1 MRWPPGC
8 LNGMKRGDHYG
19 IGFTGSSVRLRPL
32 PRWSPTA
39 AKMDCATT
47 TLPLSVSFITIHR
60 LKRRSASDGAWP
72 DLTEYHEAVQH
83 PPRAFADPGLK
94 VVTLE
99 LDRFGMPKPA
109 TGANA
114 VVYKAKEPGGFLSFK
129 KTWAIRCF
137 LRPISDHAER
147 YEAISKHL
155 GKVRLPYDVNF
166 RFLKQGIQI
175 RSSWFPIV
183 KMQWADGDLLHSH
196 IEKHLGYPAA
206 LAALRAKWVT
216 LVRHLEAAQVAHG
229 DLQHGNILVRGGSIH
244 LVDYDGMWVPALRGR
259 HATETGH
266 RAYQHPERSGQDY
279 GQAIDRF
286 SALVIYLSL
295 AALERDVTLWER
307 FHTGD
312 NLIFVRED
320 FLQVGRSAIW
330 QQLGRIGSREID
342 QLAAALAAMVQ
353 QHPMKVGNLDIVLK
367 NPASYKSAT
376 SVPASTPAQRVA
388 PKPARVPTPPVPSWM
403 KKSGYRDHSDD

>member
-1 MRWPPGC
+1 M
-8 LNGMKRGDHYG
+8 
-19 IGFTGSSVRLRPL
+19 
-32 PRWSPTA
+32 
-39 AKMDCATT
+39 
-47 TLPLSVSFITIHR
+47 
-60 LKRRSASDGAWP
+60 GAWP

-83 PPRAFADPGLK
+83 PPKAFADPGLK
-94 VVTLE
+94 AVTLE

-109 TGANA
+109 TGGNA
-114 VVYKAKEPGGFLSFK
+114 VVYKANEPGGLLTFK

-155 GKVRLPYDVNF
+155 RKVRLPYDVNF
-166 RFLKQGIQI
+166 QFLKQGIQI
-175 RSSWFPIV
+175 RSNWFPIV
-183 KMQWADGDLLHSH
+183 KMQWAKGDLLHSH
-196 IEKHLGYPAA
+196 IEKHLGYPAV
-206 LAALRAKWVT
+206 LAALRAKWAI

-229 DLQHGNILVRGGSIH
+229 DLQHGNILVRGGSIQ
-244 LVDYDGMWVPALRGR
+244 LVDYDGMWVPALSGR
-259 HATETGH
+259 HATEIGH

-279 GQAIDRF
+279 GQEIDRF

-320 FLQVGRSAIW
+320 FQQSGRSAIW
-330 QQLGRIGSREID
+330 QQLRRIGSREID

-353 QHPMKVGNLDIVLK
+353 QHPMKVGNLDSVLQ
-367 NPASYKSAT
+367 NPASYAASSKVPT
-376 SVPASTPAQRVA
+376 SIPASTPAQRVA
-388 PKPARVPTPPVPSWM
+388 PKPARVPTPAVPSWM

>member
-1 MRWPPGC
+1 M
-8 LNGMKRGDHYG
+8 
-19 IGFTGSSVRLRPL
+19 
-32 PRWSPTA
+32 
-39 AKMDCATT
+39 
-47 TLPLSVSFITIHR
+47 
-60 LKRRSASDGAWP
+60 GAWP

-83 PPRAFADPGLK
+83 PPKAFADPGLK
-94 VVTLE
+94 AVTLE

-109 TGANA
+109 TGGNA
-114 VVYKAKEPGGFLSFK
+114 VVYKANEPGGFLIFK

-155 GKVRLPYDVNF
+155 RKVRLPYDVNF
-166 RFLKQGIQI
+166 QFLKQGIQI
-175 RSSWFPIV
+175 RSNWFPIV
-183 KMQWADGDLLHSH
+183 KMQWAKGDLLHSH
-196 IEKHLGYPAA
+196 VEKHLGYPSA
-206 LAALRAKWVT
+206 LAALRAKWVI

-229 DLQHGNILVRGGSIH
+229 DLQHGNILVRGGSIQ

-259 HATETGH
+259 HATEIGH

-342 QLAAALAAMVQ
+342 QLAAAVAAMVQ
-353 QHPMKVGNLDIVLK
+353 QHPMKVGNLDSVLQ
-367 NPASYKSAT
+367 NPAGYPASSKVPT
-376 SVPASTPAQRVA
+376 SIPASTPAQRVA
-388 PKPARVPTPPVPSWM
+388 PKPARVSTPPVPSWM

>member
-1 MRWPPGC
+1 M
-8 LNGMKRGDHYG
+8 
-19 IGFTGSSVRLRPL
+19 
-32 PRWSPTA
+32 
-39 AKMDCATT
+39 
-47 TLPLSVSFITIHR
+47 
-60 LKRRSASDGAWP
+60 GAWP

-83 PPRAFADPGLK
+83 PQKAFADPGLK
-94 VVTLE
+94 VVALE

-109 TGANA
+109 TGGNA

-155 GKVRLPYDVNF
+155 RKVRLPYDVDF
-166 RFLKQGIQI
+166 QFLKQGIQI

-196 IEKHLGYPAA
+196 IEKHLRNPAS
-206 LAALRAKWVT
+206 LEALRAKWVT

-229 DLQHGNILVRGGSIH
+229 DLQHGNILVRGGSIQ

-259 HATETGH
+259 KATEIGH
-266 RAYQHPERSGQDY
+266 RAYQHPERSEQDY
-279 GQAIDRF
+279 GQEIDRF

-295 AALERDVTLWER
+295 AALERDATLWER

-320 FLQVGRSAIW
+320 FHQLGRSAIW
-330 QQLGRIGSREID
+330 QQLRRIGSRQID
-342 QLAAALAAMVQ
+342 QLATAVAAMVQ
-353 QHPMKVGNLDIVLK
+353 QHPMKVSNLDSVLK
-367 NPASYKSAT
+367 NLASFTTSIPAS
-376 SVPASTPAQRVA
+376 PPA
-388 PKPARVPTPPVPSWM
+388 PKPAAVQGARAAGAMPSWM
-403 KKSGYRDHSDD
+403 KKTGYRDHSDD

>member
-1 MRWPPGC
+1 MELALPEARYARELC
-8 LNGMKRGDHYG
+8 RNG
-19 IGFTGSSVRLRPL
+19 RLRPQEWIAQ
-32 PRWSPTA
+32 R
-39 AKMDCATT
+39 
-47 TLPLSVSFITIHR
+47 R
-60 LKRRSASDGAWP
+60 LHPCPCHSSRFTGGSEGEVAMRAWP

-83 PPRAFADPGLK
+83 PPKAFADPGLK
-94 VVTLE
+94 AVTLE

-109 TGANA
+109 TGGNA
-114 VVYKAKEPGGFLSFK
+114 VVYKANEPGGFLIFK

-155 GKVRLPYDVNF
+155 RKVRLPYDVNF
-166 RFLKQGIQI
+166 QFLKQGIRI
-175 RSSWFPIV
+175 RSDWFPIV
-183 KMQWADGDLLHSH
+183 KMQWAKGDLLHSH
-196 IEKHLGYPAA
+196 IEKHLAYPAA
-206 LAALRAKWVT
+206 LAVLRAKWAI
-216 LVRHLEAAQVAHG
+216 LVRHLEAAKVAHG
-229 DLQHGNILVRGGSIH
+229 DLQHGNIMVRGGSIQ
-244 LVDYDGMWVPALRGR
+244 LVDYDGMWVPALSGR
-259 HATETGH
+259 DATEIGH

-279 GQAIDRF
+279 GQEIDRF

-295 AALERDVTLWER
+295 AALERDATLWER

-330 QQLGRIGSREID
+330 QQLRRIGSREID

-353 QHPMKVGNLDIVLK
+353 QHPMKVGNLDSVLK
-367 NPASYKSAT
+367 NPASY
-376 SVPASTPAQRVA
+376 PASSKVPTSIPASPPTQRVA

-403 KKSGYRDHSDD
+403 KKGGYRDHSDD

>member
-1 MRWPPGC
+1 MEVAVPEARHAGELC
-8 LNGMKRGDHYG
+8 RDR
-19 IGFTGSSVRLRPL
+19 RLRPQEWIAQRRL
-32 PRWSPTA
+32 HPGPCHSSR
-39 AKMDCATT
+39 
-47 TLPLSVSFITIHR
+47 ITG
-60 LKRRSASDGAWP
+60 RSEGELAMGAWP

-83 PPRAFADPGLK
+83 PPKAFADSGLK
-94 VVTLE
+94 AVTLE
-99 LDRFGMPKPA
+99 LDRFGMPTPA
-109 TGANA
+109 TGGYA
-114 VVYKAKEPGGFLSFK
+114 VVYKAREPGGFLSFK

-196 IEKHLGYPAA
+196 IEKHLGYPAS
-206 LAALRAKWVT
+206 LAALREKWVT

-259 HATETGH
+259 HATEIGH

-279 GQAIDRF
+279 GQEIDRF

-320 FLQVGRSAIW
+320 FQQLGRSAIW
-330 QQLGRIGSREID
+330 EHLRRIGSREID
-342 QLAAALAAMVQ
+342 QLAAVVAAMVQ
-353 QHPMKVGNLDIVLK
+353 QHPMKVGNLDSVLK
-367 NPASYKSAT
+367 NPASYKFPT
-376 SVPASTPAQRVA
+376 PIPASTPAQRVA

-403 KKSGYRDHSDD
+403 KKSGYRDRSDD